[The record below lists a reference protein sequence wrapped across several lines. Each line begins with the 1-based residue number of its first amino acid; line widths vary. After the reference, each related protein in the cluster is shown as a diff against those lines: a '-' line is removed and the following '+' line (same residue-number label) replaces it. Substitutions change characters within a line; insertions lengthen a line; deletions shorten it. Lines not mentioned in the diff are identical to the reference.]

1 MKVEKGNKARLAKL
15 VICRSA
21 RRAHRLISFGIVLIV
36 IGAAR
41 LAWSQGSTATL
52 GGRVTD
58 SHQGVIPHAD
68 VTVTSEETGVTTH
81 ARTNGAG
88 LWQINSLIAGHYRFT
103 VTTEGFATL
112 EHSAVDLQI
121 ADVKSIDVE
130 MKVGSVNQEVVVSA
144 ETPLIDTTAAVS
156 GVVLNSADL
165 EELPTL
171 TNSPTE
177 LASLTPG
184 VFLAPPTGGAAS
196 LWSNSSLSGIKVNG
210 SGSGN
215 NAVNYV
221 LDGATDTIVSS
232 GNIAFIPPSDAV
244 SQVRVMTNSYDASI
258 GRTAAGTINMSLKS
272 GTEKFHGVLYERNQN
287 NFLNANYVQYKA
299 TNTPTPAIRFNEWGG
314 TVGGPVWIPKVYDG
328 RKRGTFFFF
337 SYDGVHNVS
346 PAKTSFL
353 SIPNAAERKGDYSQ
367 SFEVVNG
374 VTYPITIYDP
384 RTSDSA
390 GNRQKFPNSIIP
402 QDRISPMAKS
412 LISLLPMPN
421 VPHDAGGSDSNNFLE
436 NNPKID
442 NFYSWLIRVDQAW
455 NNNHHSYVDWRRNQ
469 LREFTNDN
477 FGPSNLLAGENLNRD
492 NYGLTLN
499 HTWVVNPKVIITLNA
514 NATAYKT
521 TDESPAASV
530 DPTAY
535 GFSQAFA
542 NSQPIR
548 GLPQL
553 TNVLGISKIGTTV
566 GPLYENDYQ
575 WEGRGFVTQIVGP
588 HPLRYGAEYLLQQE
602 ATGNNTGATGIFN
615 FSSIW
620 TSPNPNTTAPA
631 GSDAV
636 NPSFLLGLPSS
647 GSIAKNATAFWSQP
661 FTGAFVQD
669 NWRVTPKLTLDLGLR
684 WDIQLSLKERHDQYF
699 ARYDPNAN
707 LAPVTNY
714 AQPLY
719 GNLIRGSSASSGVAF
734 LQQYGSQISSFQAKG
749 AIQYAGQNGTNRS
762 LTDLQYK
769 YFQPRVGFA
778 YQFAPHSVIR
788 GGAGRFVQATF
799 PANHGDQLGY
809 STTTPF
815 TASNDNYRT
824 SAMTL
829 DNPFSNGLVAPT
841 GNSLGALTSVGSV
854 SSYFTSNVKR
864 QYTDDVSL
872 RLQQQ
877 VRDYLIDIA
886 GVFNR
891 TTGLVVGY
899 KINDPSVDVWHAA
912 FDPKFDANGRPVD
925 TLPGNVVVTNPFKGA
940 PYITS
945 SLETNSTVSAY
956 QLARPNPLDTA
967 ATGITENLYN
977 GTSTHYALQARV
989 QRRYR
994 DGFGFIANFTWG
1006 KQMDKTA
1013 YFTPS
1018 AYSQVLHRQ
1027 LSPDDRRFQISASPT
1042 YIFPFGRGKLIGN
1055 HVNRFVDEVIGGWE
1069 ISAIYNFYSGT
1080 PIGLPTNTAF
1090 FQGGDPSAGVAKS
1103 KSKWFNT
1110 DKFRAFPNRSTTVA
1124 QLNAYPS
1131 WTGVQQLPGRNWS
1144 PTSSSDQSRNGV
1156 YNDFKTWVSDI
1167 PTTYGTVRNP
1177 FTNNWNIGLR
1187 KNFPIHESVRLQ
1199 LRIDAFNALNHPTF
1213 GNVDTTPTDTYFG
1226 WLGGSPIPSQVNT
1239 PRAIQLEG
1247 KLYF

>member
-1 MKVEKGNKARLAKL
+1 MKTEQQNKTQLAKI
-15 VICRSA
+15 VICRGA
-21 RRAHRLISFGIVLIV
+21 RVTHRLIFLSLGIACLVM
-36 IGAAR
+36 GGNR
-41 LAWSQGSTATL
+41 PAWSQGSTATL

-58 SHQGVIPHAD
+58 QHQDIIPGAD
-68 VTVTSEETGVTTH
+68 VAVISEETGVTTH

-88 LWQINSLIAGHYRFT
+88 LWQVNSLIAGHYRFT
-103 VTTEGFATL
+103 VTLKGFAKL

-121 ADVKSIDVE
+121 ADVKSINVE
-130 MKVGSVNQEVVVSA
+130 MKVGSVDQEVVVTA
-144 ETPLIDTTAAVS
+144 ETPLIDTTAAIS
-156 GVVLNSADL
+156 GVVLNSSDL
-165 EELPTL
+165 EELPTM

-177 LASLTPG
+177 LASLAPG

-232 GNIAFIPPSDAV
+232 GNIAFIPPNDAV

-299 TNTPTPAIRFNEWGG
+299 TGTPTPTIRFNEWGG
-314 TVGGPVWIPKVYDG
+314 TIGGPVWIPKVYDG

-346 PAKTSFL
+346 PATTSFL
-353 SIPNAAERKGDYSQ
+353 SIPNEAERKGDYSQ

-374 VTYPITIYDP
+374 VTYPISIYDP
-384 RTSDSA
+384 KTIDSA
-390 GNRQKFPNSIIP
+390 GNRQKFPNAIIP

-412 LISLLPMPN
+412 LVALLPLPN
-421 VPHDAGGSDSNNFLE
+421 VPHDAGGSDSHNYLE
-436 NNPKID
+436 TNPKTD
-442 NFYSWLIRVDQAW
+442 NFYSWLIRIDQAW
-455 NNNHHSYVDWRRNQ
+455 NNNHHSYIDWRRNQ

-477 FGPSNLLAGENLNRD
+477 FGPNNLLAGENLNRD
-492 NYGLTLN
+492 NYGLTVN
-499 HTWVVNPKVIITLNA
+499 HTWVVNPNVIVTLNA

-521 TDESPAASV
+521 TDGSPAASV
-530 DPTAY
+530 DPTGY
-535 GFSQAFA
+535 GFSEAFA
-542 NSQPIR
+542 GSQPLR

-553 TNVLGISKIGTTV
+553 QNVLGLSKIGTTV

-575 WEGRGFVTQIVGP
+575 WEGRGFVTQIVGR
-588 HPLRYGAEYLLQQE
+588 HTIRYGAEYLLQQE
-602 ATGNNTGATGIFN
+602 AAGNNSGATGIFN

-647 GSIAKNATAFWSQP
+647 GSIAQNATAFWSQP

-669 NWRVTPKLTLDLGLR
+669 DWRVTPNFTLDLGLR
-684 WDIQLSLKERHDQYF
+684 WDIQLSLNERHDRYF
-699 ARYDPNAN
+699 ARFDPDAN
-707 LAPVTNY
+707 IAPVTNY
-714 AQPLY
+714 AQPQY
-719 GNLIRGSSASSGVAF
+719 ANLLAGSSTSSGVAF
-734 LQQYGSQISSFQAKG
+734 LRQYRSDASTFQAKG
-749 AIQYAGQNGTNRS
+749 AIQYAGLDGTSRS

-769 YFQPRVGFA
+769 YFQPRIGFA
-778 YQFAPHSVIR
+778 YQFGPQSVLR
-788 GGAGRFVQATF
+788 GGVGRFAQANFT
-799 PANHGDQLGY
+799 ANHGDQLGY
-809 STTTPF
+809 GTTTPF

-824 SAMTL
+824 SAATL

-841 GNSLGALTSVGSV
+841 GNSLGTLTSVGSV
-854 SSYFTSNVKR
+854 SSFYTANVKR

-877 VRDYLIDIA
+877 IRNYLFEIG
-886 GVFNR
+886 GVFDR
-891 TTGLVVGY
+891 TTGLTVGY
-899 KINDPSVDVWHAA
+899 QIDEPRVDAWHGA
-912 FDPKFDANGRPVD
+912 FDPKFDASGRPVD

-956 QLARPNPLDTA
+956 QLARPNPLVN
-967 ATGITENLYN
+967 GVTENLYN
-977 GTSTHYALQARV
+977 GTSTNYALQARV
-989 QRRYR
+989 QRRYK
-994 DGFGFIANFTWG
+994 DGFGIIANFTWG
-1006 KQMDKTA
+1006 KQMDKTG
-1013 YFTPS
+1013 YFTP
-1018 AYSQVLHRQ
+1018 AVYSQALHRQ
-1027 LSPDDRRFQISASPT
+1027 LSPNDRRFQISISPT
-1042 YIFPFGRGKLIGN
+1042 YILPFGQGKLIGS
-1055 HVNRFVDEVIGGWE
+1055 HVNHFVDGLIGGWE
-1069 ISAIYNFYSGT
+1069 ISAIYKFYSGT
-1080 PIGLPTNTAF
+1080 PITLPTNTAF
-1090 FQGGDPSAGVAKS
+1090 FDGSDPADGITKS

-1124 QLNAYPS
+1124 QLAAYPA
-1131 WTGVQQLPGRNWS
+1131 WTGVQSLPGYAWS
-1144 PTSSSDQSRNGV
+1144 PTSSSDQSKNGV
-1156 YNDFKTWVSDI
+1156 YNDFKTWISDS
-1167 PTTYGTVRNP
+1167 PTTFGSVRNP
-1177 FTNNWNIGLR
+1177 FTNNWDIGLR

-1199 LRIDAFNALNHPTF
+1199 LRVDAFNAFNHPQY
-1213 GNVDTTPTDTYFG
+1213 GNVDTTPSNTYFG
-1226 WLGGSPIPSQVNT
+1226 WVGGSPIPSQVNT
-1239 PRAIQLEG
+1239 PRAIQLQG